1 MARAIDP
8 KNFLS
13 PATRTEFEGVDITL
27 LEVAFGGDVSAEIG
41 DPRADSTVAGL
52 KLVQDAIMN
61 QGVNILG
68 VSALGNS
75 DQNIVYIVRSDS
87 IDTANHITGN
97 GLRDAIRAVDT
108 NGRAASATPR
118 NTANISGAT
127 VSVLTFYS

>member
-1 MARAIDP
+1 MPISPIA
-8 KNFLS
+8 FLS
-13 PATRTEFEGVDITL
+13 PATRAEFEGVDITL
-27 LEVAFGGDVSAEIG
+27 LEVAFGADVSAETG
-41 DPRADSTVAGL
+41 DPRQNSLVAGL
-52 KLVQDAIMN
+52 KLVQDAIMD
-61 QGVNILG
+61 QGINILG

-97 GLRDAIRAVDT
+97 SLRDAIRAVDT

-127 VSVLTFYS
+127 GTALTFYS